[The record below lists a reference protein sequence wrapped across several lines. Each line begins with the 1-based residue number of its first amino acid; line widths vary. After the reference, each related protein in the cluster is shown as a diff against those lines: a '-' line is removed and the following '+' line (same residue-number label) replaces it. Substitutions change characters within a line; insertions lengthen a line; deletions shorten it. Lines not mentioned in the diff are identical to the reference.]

1 MVGADRYL
9 MRYPDAAGSLHLSA
23 RSAGSLL
30 SVDAR
35 LPASSRELR
44 LLTVAGLES
53 QAACSASSITRRGAH
68 RRTTRLAGRCSW
80 MGRSTYS
87 WRRRVRSRRGR
98 SSRTTTGLRI
108 GRGTGEAELPFY
120 FTMSQALWCV
130 WDWVWLS
137 YRSSRSP
144 RERERKVLVQRRMYK
159 AQRETYSGPGGYEM
173 CFISVLKV
181 TVLTT
186 EYCTCHLQGAD
197 VNHSRRAR
205 AAVTSSTLPAPP
217 AASPPPSHSRL
228 CRPRCRSAS

>member
-87 WRRRVRSRRGR
+87 WRRRVRSRRAR

-144 RERERKVLVQRRMYK
+144 RERGRSWCREECTGTE
-159 AQRETYSGPGGYEM
+159 RETYSGPGGYEM
-173 CFISVLKV
+173 CFISVLRV
-181 TVLTT
+181 TVLTS

-205 AAVTSSTLPAPP
+205 AAITSSTLPAPP

-228 CRPRCRSAS
+228 CGPRCRSAS

>member
-137 YRSSRSP
+137 YRISEFSQSS
-144 RERERKVLVQRRMYK
+144 REREEGPGAEKNVQ

-173 CFISVLKV
+173 CFISVL
-181 TVLTT
+181 
-186 EYCTCHLQGAD
+186 
-197 VNHSRRAR
+197 
-205 AAVTSSTLPAPP
+205 
-217 AASPPPSHSRL
+217 
-228 CRPRCRSAS
+228 